1 MGDRGPGVRES
12 LAIWARL
19 MGASLAGQLTYR
31 RSFLLEVAGRFT
43 LTFLELV
50 AVFVMFQRI
59 DSLGGFTKWEVVYL
73 YGIASISLGFAELL
87 TDGLN
92 DMTSLVRQG
101 TLDGVLVRPVSPL
114 LQILGRQCRPLHA
127 GRILQGALALIW
139 GLVALQWT
147 GGPLQIA
154 MLVLNVVATTIV
166 FAAIFV
172 MGAATKV
179 FTIQSAEAFS
189 AFTYG
194 GVQLA
199 QFPLSVYP
207 RWLQRLFVFAV
218 PLGLTSYAPALVVLG
233 KPPDPWLGETAPF
246 LVPLVAAAFVTV
258 ALLWWRYAIDHYQST
273 GS

>member
-1 MGDRGPGVRES
+1 MSVLDDTRVWMRL
-12 LAIWARL
+12 LA
-19 MGASLAGQLTYR
+19 ASLTAQLTYR
-31 RSFLLEVAGRFT
+31 RSFLLEIVGRFV

-50 AVFVMFQRI
+50 AVLVLFDRVDAI
-59 DSLGGFTKWEVVYL
+59 GSFTKWEVVYL
-73 YGIASISLGFAELL
+73 YGVASVGLGTAELL

-92 DMTSLVRQG
+92 DMTTLVRQG

-127 GRILQGALALIW
+127 GRVLQGLLAIVW
-139 GLVALQWT
+139 GLGELSWT
-147 GGPLQIA
+147 PSPLQLG
-154 MLVLNVVATTIV
+154 MLGVNLSCTTAV
-166 FAAIFV
+166 FASIFV

-199 QFPLSVYP
+199 QFPLTVYP
-207 RWLQRLFVFAV
+207 RWLKRLFVFVV
-218 PLGLTSYAPALVVLG
+218 PVGMTSYFPALVVLG
-233 KPPDPWLGETAPF
+233 KAPDPWLGPLAPW
-246 LVPLVAAAFVTV
+246 LAPVVTLAFVGL
-258 ALLWWRYAIDHYQST
+258 ALLWWRYALDHYQST